1 MRRTQ
6 FLSMSASTPLRLAS
20 LCSATYAALAV
31 SGVVHHFQRTGSL
44 RALVRGVS
52 SPHLWVVVLVAAVVA
67 FGLWKRYAWAWWLG
81 IAAAGYQ
88 LFRIVASYVQG
99 PAFGQLPRASTL
111 VSVVLLAAILAL
123 LFTRKARLGANR

>member
-6 FLSMSASTPLRLAS
+6 YLSMSANAPLRLAS
-20 LCSATYAALAV
+20 LCAATYAALV
-31 SGVVHHFQRTGSL
+31 MSGVVHHFQRTGSL

-52 SPHLWVVVLVAAVVA
+52 SPHLWIVVLVAAVVA

-88 LFRIVASYVQG
+88 LFRILASYVQG
-99 PAFGQLPRASTL
+99 PLFGQLPRASTM
-111 VSVVLLAAILAL
+111 VSLVLLVAILAL